1 MPDFA
6 DSVFDISN
14 IVFQTSKNLI
24 SKSYDHIRNI
34 WIDTTPPP
42 APVHHSAIRTS
53 INQFSRLDLKTVFL
67 ATVLGGIG
75 TYRYLRHSK
84 TQRRARLL
92 SNGRRF
98 EAVLIVGPPT
108 SVVVQKL
115 VNDLNRRG
123 YIVYVTVT
131 NEAEVKAIESER
143 DADIKPLLLNFDS
156 PLTIRTSLL
165 RLASIL
171 ETPELAH
178 TGDDSESYFLHF
190 KGALIISDYFKY
202 PKYSKLAEIEPRD
215 FNAMI
220 QNQFLKINALL
231 QNGLISALQESNIRR
246 NEIEKFNGVNIS
258 ECPSKLIF
266 VNFFP
271 ISTKEK
277 RRLFLDFTLDINNLL
292 FEYTYKENRKNYFGI
307 PYILPNK
314 NPDYINI
321 TKLQVNFHQDE
332 ESRLL
337 SSGIDMLKLRSMFTG
352 TRNKKLT
359 SRKFHHQVFDL
370 LNTKSLKK
378 TYTINT

>member
-1 MPDFA
+1 MPDFV
-6 DSVFDISN
+6 DSVFDVSST
-14 IVFQTSKNLI
+14 VFQTSRNLI
-24 SKSYDHIRNI
+24 FKSYDHIRNI
-34 WIDTTPPP
+34 WMDSTPPP
-42 APVHHSAIRTS
+42 TPAQHSIIRTS
-53 INQFSRLDLKTVFL
+53 INQVSRLDLKTIFL

-75 TYRYLRHSK
+75 TYRCLQHSK

-92 SNGRRF
+92 PSGRRF
-98 EAVLIVGPPT
+98 EVVVIVGSPT

-131 NEAEVKAIESER
+131 NELEVKAIESER
-143 DADIKPLLLNFDS
+143 DADIKPLLLNYDS
-156 PLTIRTSLL
+156 ALTIRTSLL

-171 ETPELAH
+171 ETPELNH
-178 TGDDSESYFLHF
+178 TGDDSSSYFLHF
-190 KGALIISDYFKY
+190 KGALIIADYFKY

-231 QNGLISALQESNIRR
+231 QNGLITALQESNNRR
-246 NEIEKFNGVNIS
+246 NEIEKYNGVNIS

-277 RRLFLDFTLDINNLL
+277 RRLFLNFTLDINNLL
-292 FEYTYKENRKNYFGI
+292 FEYTYKENLKSYCGI
-307 PYILPNK
+307 PYILHNK
-314 NPDYINI
+314 NPDYIDI
-321 TKLQVNFHQDE
+321 AKLQVDFHQDE
-332 ESRLL
+332 ESKLL
-337 SSGIDMLKLRSMFTG
+337 SSGINILNIRNMFSG
-352 TRNKKLT
+352 IRNKKLT

-370 LNTKSLKK
+370 LNTNYLKK
-378 TYTINT
+378 VYTINA